1 MKERKEYLMTVQ
13 NWVERLTQ
21 IVNPQNIKFN
31 EPLHLY
37 TMTKLGGNADVFIT
51 PSTEEEAIEVIRFA
65 ANQNISILMLGN
77 GSNMVV
83 RDGGVRG
90 IVLHFNLLNNISIND
105 TTIVAQAGA
114 LIKDVSKLAAANSLT
129 GFEFACG
136 IPGSIGG
143 AMAMNAGAY
152 GGEIKDIIVECTIVT
167 RDGDVRILSKEELGL
182 GYRKSIIAEKAV
194 VLIRPEFLCYTHW
207 IGHHLPSSLKNQRNR
222 LAGCKT
228 FAIYPELS

>member
-1 MKERKEYLMTVQ
+1 MTVQ

-90 IVLHFNLLNNISIND
+90 I
-105 TTIVAQAGA
+105 
-114 LIKDVSKLAAANSLT
+114 
-129 GFEFACG
+129 
-136 IPGSIGG
+136 
-143 AMAMNAGAY
+143 
-152 GGEIKDIIVECTIVT
+152 
-167 RDGDVRILSKEELGL
+167 
-182 GYRKSIIAEKAV
+182 
-194 VLIRPEFLCYTHW
+194 
-207 IGHHLPSSLKNQRNR
+207 
-222 LAGCKT
+222 
-228 FAIYPELS
+228 